1 MQEEGEGLSLWG
13 GVPYFVSI
21 ETLQLAL
28 QIKENYRL
36 ESIFVV
42 V

>member
-1 MQEEGEGLSLWG
+1 MQEDGEGLSLWG
-13 GVPYFVSI
+13 DVPFFVSI
-21 ETLQLAL
+21 ETPQLAL

-42 V
+42 I